1 MSLERGRLQNI
12 KTVFY
17 FCGTISP
24 SIFALLLI
32 ADYIITNFIDYY
44 VQDEGF

>member
-1 MSLERGRLQNI
+1 MLYE
-12 KTVFY
+12 FC

-32 ADYIITNFIDYY
+32 ADYIITNFIDFY
-44 VQDEGF
+44 VQDERFFLKSATDAT